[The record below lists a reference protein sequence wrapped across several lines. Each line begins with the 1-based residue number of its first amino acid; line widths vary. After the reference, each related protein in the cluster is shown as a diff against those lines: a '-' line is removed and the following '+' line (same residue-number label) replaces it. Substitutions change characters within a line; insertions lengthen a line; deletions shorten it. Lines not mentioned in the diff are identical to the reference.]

1 MELALD
7 LFTEEN
13 HLWLEISETAQASAW
28 KQSQCFSSPSGRW
41 RAYLNRLC
49 LQAFLPWLQ
58 AGYNSV
64 TRIWPVVSALPSFWE
79 VVNGTAIQL
88 GTTRLVLIPSDTI
101 DLTELRV
108 PQEWLDIPM
117 WAADYYLAA
126 QVDPD
131 DGFVRIWGYST
142 HLQLHDRGRY
152 HPRDRTYSLEAE
164 ELIDDLNVLWVG
176 RQVWPSAATRSEIT
190 PLPALLLAQANNLLE
205 RLGNPSV
212 AFPRRALPF
221 SLWGA
226 LLEHG
231 GWRQRLYEKRLG
243 LAEQWSI
250 PNWLREGISELPQ
263 QIGWGSIKFT
273 LSLVGSRGKG
283 ETETVVSAVLSRE
296 LVIDGHKYELRV
308 LPQGSL
314 EAGIWCFE
322 LHSLS
327 QGGRIPGGFK
337 LRLLTEDLQP
347 FADNEITAETD
358 VDQL

>member
-7 LFTEEN
+7 LFTEET
-13 HLWLEISETAQASAW
+13 HLWLEISETAQAEAW
-28 KQSQCFSSPSGRW
+28 KQSQSFSSPSGRW

-49 LQAFLPWLQ
+49 LQTFLAWLQ
-58 AGYNSV
+58 AEYNSV

-88 GTTRLVLIPSDTI
+88 GTKRLVLIPSDTI

-131 DGFVRIWGYST
+131 EGFVRIWGYST
-142 HLQLHDRGRY
+142 HLQLHDQGRY
-152 HPRDRTYSLEAE
+152 HSRDRTYSLEAE

-205 RLGNPSV
+205 HLGNPSV

-250 PNWLREGISELPQ
+250 PN
-263 QIGWGSIKFT
+263 
-273 LSLVGSRGKG
+273 
-283 ETETVVSAVLSRE
+283 
-296 LVIDGHKYELRV
+296 
-308 LPQGSL
+308 
-314 EAGIWCFE
+314 
-322 LHSLS
+322 
-327 QGGRIPGGFK
+327 
-337 LRLLTEDLQP
+337 
-347 FADNEITAETD
+347 
-358 VDQL
+358 